1 MIQNLMKNNNQIE
14 KDNKQDKFFK
24 EKLIMKIKEFN
35 RIKMIKNEF
44 YFNINQIL
52 FNSHKFLYF
61 FPVKVMNYYE

>member
-1 MIQNLMKNNNQIE
+1 
-14 KDNKQDKFFK
+14 
-24 EKLIMKIKEFN
+24 MKIKEFN